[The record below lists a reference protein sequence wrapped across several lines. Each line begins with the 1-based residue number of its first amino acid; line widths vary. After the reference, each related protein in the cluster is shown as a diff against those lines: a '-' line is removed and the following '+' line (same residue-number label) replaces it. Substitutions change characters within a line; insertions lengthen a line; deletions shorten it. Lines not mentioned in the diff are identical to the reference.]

1 MYETIITLRPYFFSL
16 REINETL
23 SLDIKVPA
31 IWKYEMFF
39 SETESVRFKTQDKN
53 EKFHL
58 VSLLSPPT
66 EDGFDNVVRVANK
79 IIKFNIE
86 EEEKR
91 KLFEIKI
98 NELKSLF
105 QNESLDKLKEIN
117 FLEPNEQHNTGDRMV
132 NKGDGEGPKLS

>member
-1 MYETIITLRPYFFSL
+1 VYETIITLRPYFFSL

-31 IWKYEMFF
+31 IWKYERFF
-39 SETESVRFKTQDKN
+39 SDIEPVKFKTQDKN

-58 VSLLSPPT
+58 VSLLSTPSQ
-66 EDGFDNVVRVANK
+66 DGFDHVIRVAKN
-79 IIKFNIE
+79 IIKFNVE
-86 EEEKR
+86 EEEKQ
-91 KLFEIKI
+91 KLFEQKI

-117 FLEPNEQHNTGDRMV
+117 FLEPNGQDNTVAGVVKQGDY
-132 NKGDGEGPKLS
+132 KEPKLT

>member
-31 IWKYEMFF
+31 IWKYERFF
-39 SETESVRFKTQDKN
+39 SDIEPVKFKTQDKN

-58 VSLLSPPT
+58 VSLLSSPT
-66 EDGFDNVVRVANK
+66 QDGFDHVIRMAKN
-79 IIKFNIE
+79 IIKFNVE
-86 EEEKR
+86 EEEKQ
-91 KLFEIKI
+91 KLFEQKI

-117 FLEPNEQHNTGDRMV
+117 FLEPNEQHNTADRVV

>member
-31 IWKYEMFF
+31 IWKYERFF
-39 SETESVRFKTQDKN
+39 SDIEPVKFKTQDKN

-58 VSLLSPPT
+58 VSLLSTPSQ
-66 EDGFDNVVRVANK
+66 DGFDHVIRVAKN
-79 IIKFNIE
+79 IIKFNVE
-86 EEEKR
+86 EEEKQ
-91 KLFEIKI
+91 KLFEQKI

-117 FLEPNEQHNTGDRMV
+117 FLEPNGQDNTVAGVVKQGDY
-132 NKGDGEGPKLS
+132 KEPKLT